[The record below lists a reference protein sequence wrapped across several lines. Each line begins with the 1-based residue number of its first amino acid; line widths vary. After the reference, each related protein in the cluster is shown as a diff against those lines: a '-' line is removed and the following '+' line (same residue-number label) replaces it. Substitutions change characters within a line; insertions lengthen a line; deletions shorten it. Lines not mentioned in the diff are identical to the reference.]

1 MSSDQSSLYGKSRS
15 KTTKTQE
22 ISSSSNL
29 AFTSQLSSLI
39 NNTSAKIAHGRP
51 RPSKAAKSDI
61 FSKHNKGASKRAA
74 ADLQDDDRHV
84 FNQVHRQ
91 SGDLG
96 TIDEATLNR
105 SKQRMMKK
113 ARLYEDMKKGVHLVN
128 GDSDDDEDDGG
139 DDYISRLRRKE
150 KAGLVDFDTKWAD
163 EQRKKA
169 DRHGEGEEEEEEGEN
184 DGDDDDENA
193 SVISFEDEFGRT
205 RHGTR
210 AEAAHAA
217 RIRDEEENRGRVA
230 TTERWR
236 PSRPDHLIFGET
248 IQTHAF
254 NPDANIAAEMARLA
268 AQRDRSPEIENT
280 HYDADAEVR
289 NRGTGFYAFSQDEE
303 ERKKQMAQLE
313 ESRMETQRRRDL
325 LLRRAAEREAVVQ
338 ERRRQIQELRAR
350 RLSEMTSAEM
360 ASTESAAGDV

>member
-1 MSSDQSSLYGKSRS
+1 MVLEQSSLYGKPRS
-15 KTTKTQE
+15 KSSKTQE

-39 NNTSAKIAHGRP
+39 NNGTAKTSHGRP
-51 RPSKAAKSDI
+51 RPSKNAKDDL
-61 FSKHNKGASKRAA
+61 FTRHNKGASKRAA
-74 ADLQDDDRHV
+74 ADLQDDNGHV
-84 FNQVHRQ
+84 FTQVHKQ

-96 TIDEATLNR
+96 AIDDATFNR

-113 ARLYEDMKKGVHLVN
+113 ARLYEDMKKGVHLAD
-128 GDSDDDEDDGG
+128 GESDDEDDETG

-163 EQRKKA
+163 EQRRKN
-169 DRHGEGEEEEEEGEN
+169 GQT
-184 DGDDDDENA
+184 GDDTGNHHDGEFDDDNA
-193 SVISFEDEFGRT
+193 SVVSYEDEFGRT

-217 RIRDEEENRGRVA
+217 RIRDEEQNRGNIA
-230 TTERWR
+230 SERWR

-248 IQTHAF
+248 IQSQAF
-254 NPDANIAAEMARLA
+254 NPDAQIAAEMARLA
-268 AQRDRSPEIENT
+268 AQRDRSPEIEYT

-303 ERKKQMAQLE
+303 ERKKQMEQLE
-313 ESRMETQRRRDL
+313 ESRKETMQRRDL
-325 LLRRAAEREAVVQ
+325 LARRAAEREAMVLN
-338 ERRRQIQELRAR
+338 RRRQIAELRAR
-350 RLSEMTSAEM
+350 RLSEMASA
-360 ASTESAAGDV
+360 SAPTPTVTAPSNA